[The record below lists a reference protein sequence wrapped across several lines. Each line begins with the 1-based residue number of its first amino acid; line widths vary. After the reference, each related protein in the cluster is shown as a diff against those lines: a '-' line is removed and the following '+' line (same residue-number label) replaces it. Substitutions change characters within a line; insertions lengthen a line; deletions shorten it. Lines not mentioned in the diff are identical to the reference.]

1 MAEQEKIDWSPCAL
15 VAVEP
20 LVLSGVPVRGG
31 TRMPANAI
39 LDDSDC
45 GMSVTEISQQFEV
58 SECTIRA
65 TLT

>member
-20 LVLSGVPVRGG
+20 RVPSCAPAAVWRAPGRR
-31 TRMPANAI
+31 TRLQTTA
-39 LDDSDC
+39 DC

-58 SECTIRA
+58 SEDTIRA
-65 TLT
+65 F